1 MWMKKRHKVVFT
13 VLKHP
18 FKWFFRIKYNF
29 KPIKYKLEKKPYLIL
44 SNHLGIFDPFFVA
57 SSFTRPVYYIA
68 TADLFSTKYGKII
81 NYLVAPIPKNKNV
94 KELGPIKDCI
104 KIAKEGGT
112 IGIFPEGNRSYDGNL
127 CHIDEAIAKLAKL
140 MKVDVV
146 LYNLVGVY
154 GIDPRWGYKGRR
166 GKSYGYVKEIIKK
179 EDVAALP
186 NNELYDRIIKGLT
199 VPQVPTTVKYK
210 SNRRAECLE
219 RILYVCPICG
229 ATQTITSKKNTVK
242 CTNCNLEVE
251 YNKNLEFESKHP
263 DFKFK
268 YVEEWYKYQIDWVK
282 NYQLK
287 SCEDIIYTDNV
298 RLFKVPF
305 KERSFEILVGKIQM
319 TKDKIL
325 FISNDLSKSKI
336 EFKIKDITETT
347 VQGKQKLTFYVD
359 NETYQIKGDKGL
371 NTLKYMHMY
380 YHIKKL
386 LGDNENDF
394 MGM

>member
-13 VLKHP
+13 VLKYP
-18 FKWFFRIKYNF
+18 FKLFFKVKYNF
-29 KPIKYKLEKKPYLIL
+29 KSIKYKLEKKPYLIL
-44 SNHLGIFDPFFVA
+44 SNHLGILDPFFVA
-57 SSFTRPVYYIA
+57 ASFSRPVYYIA

-81 NYLVAPIPKNKNV
+81 NYLVAPISKNKNV
-94 KELGPIKDCI
+94 KELGPIKDCV
-104 KIAKEGGT
+104 KIVKEGGT
-112 IGIFPEGNRSYDGNL
+112 VGVFPEGNRSYDGNL

-179 EDVAALP
+179 EEVVELSVS
-186 NNELYDRIIKGLT
+186 ELYDRIIKGLT

-219 RILYVCPICG
+219 RILYVCPVCG
-229 ATQTITSKKNTVK
+229 KLQTITSKKNTVK
-242 CTNCNLEVE
+242 CINCNLEVE

-263 DFKFK
+263 NFKFK
-268 YVEEWYKYQIDWVK
+268 YVEEWYKYQMNWVK
-282 NYQLK
+282 NYQLG
-287 SCEDIIYTDNV
+287 SSEDIIFEDNV
-298 RLFKVPF
+298 RLFKVPY
-305 KERSFEILVGKIQM
+305 KERAFEILVGKIQM
-319 TKDKIL
+319 TKDRIS
-325 FISNDLSKSKI
+325 FINNDQKL
-336 EFKIKDITETT
+336 EFNIQDITETT

-386 LGDNENDF
+386 LGDNENEF